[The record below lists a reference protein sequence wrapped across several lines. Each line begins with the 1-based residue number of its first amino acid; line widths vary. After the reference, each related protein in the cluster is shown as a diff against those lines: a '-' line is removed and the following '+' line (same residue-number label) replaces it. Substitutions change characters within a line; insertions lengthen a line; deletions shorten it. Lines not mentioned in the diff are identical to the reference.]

1 MASTPIFVG
10 ETTDGA
16 SEAVALSGRYT
27 VHVRGEFDRQAGT
40 VVRGFVSPTGQED
53 YAPLGDLQFYKPGS
67 KNIEFEGSLKLV
79 LYNPGSSSGVDAS
92 IEGPI

>member
-1 MASTPIFVG
+1 MANTPILVG

-16 SEAVALSGRYT
+16 SGAVAISGRYT
-27 VHVRGEFDRQAGT
+27 VHVRGSFDRQAGT
-40 VVRGFVSPTGQED
+40 IVRGFVSPTGQED

-67 KNIEFEGSLKLV
+67 KNIEFEGSVKFV
-79 LYNPGSSSGVDAS
+79 LYNPGASTGVDVS